1 MLIMPLDLTGSRWI
15 AKKNYPTEVAPRT
28 PESFH
33 ISDLPTFKQEAKR
46 MRGADTFADRVRFL
60 FIKAY
65 VQTDDGRR
73 FRVKLSSD
81 IRQVWSGG
89 FTDDTKNGRR

>member
-1 MLIMPLDLTGSRWI
+1 
-15 AKKNYPTEVAPRT
+15 
-28 PESFH
+28 
-33 ISDLPTFKQEAKR
+33 